1 MTWGPKRSWKRA
13 LAAGVAVSLLA
24 TTPALAGGTYARVA
38 TIMDSVFGRGAW
50 RMTGGYRTPQRE
62 NELRAQGA
70 KTVRPGG
77 VSPHSLGSP
86 SAPGAYDLVVDG
98 MSPYEAA
105 ARLRRAGAPF
115 ARYQPKGAHGTQGPH
130 LHLEPYS
137 YDLLANA
144 GPGRI
149 VGVPGDAPSG
159 LPVVLAGYR
168 RTGQTPALSDPDEPD
183 DTPSPATQALAK
195 LRTMAMN
202 DRPEAQLA
210 LGLAYAKG
218 LNTPRDLAAA
228 RAWLELAAG
237 NPKARPEAAQTAAAE
252 LDKVADLLAIEGEL
266 QTHRLKRQTA
276 AAAPPKPCAPAARK
290 AGNLPLVVAMGE
302 ECGAPQRSKG
312 GPAIVVMSA
321 GR

>member
-1 MTWGPKRSWKRA
+1 MTWGLNRSRRRA

-24 TTPALAGGTYARVA
+24 TTPALAGGTYARFA
-38 TIMDSVFGRGAW
+38 AIMDATFGRGAW
-50 RMTGGYRTPQRE
+50 RMTGGYRTPERE

-70 KTVRPGG
+70 RTVRPGG

-86 SAPGAYDLVVDG
+86 GAPGAYDLVVDG

-137 YDLLANA
+137 YDLLANN

-149 VGVPGDAPSG
+149 VGVPGAAPSG
-159 LPVVLAGYR
+159 LPVVLAGYAR
-168 RTGQTPALSDPDEPD
+168 GSRAPIVTDADEPD
-183 DTPSPATQALAK
+183 DTPPPAAQALAR
-195 LRTMAMN
+195 LRNLAMN
-202 DRPEAQLA
+202 DKPEAQLA

-252 LDKVADLLAIEGEL
+252 LDKVADLIAIEGEL
-266 QTHRLKRQTA
+266 QAHRLKRQA
-276 AAAPPKPCAPAARK
+276 GVSAPPKACGTPR
-290 AGNLPLVVAMGE
+290 AGRLPTVVALGDD
-302 ECGAPQRSKG
+302 CPRTKG